1 MSTFVGSYVSQVVDV
16 TTAALLSRQNA
27 IVLGAPG
34 HGKTAISRS
43 FAEQVTGGQYSF
55 TRIDPST
62 PPDVVR
68 GPWNPAAMMESPPRL
83 ERMVQGTPY
92 DPAVR
97 LALIDEIGRGNE
109 ATFDALLDTLDRLDS
124 LDAPPVIATS
134 NFVPTSERTAALI
147 DRFGLWLWV
156 SSESLDLPSLVA
168 AQLNGGGRPQVD
180 SSGLP
185 TWADVEDVRS
195 AVPGPDAIAAIG
207 QLIGDLSHEAEQ
219 QGRKP
224 HPRRVAQW
232 THVLYRVGVWHTGSA
247 DFSVVPDQAAKLLR
261 YMWPAVTPEEQ
272 ATWAQIAGSVVD
284 VLGAAIEEAMATLVG
299 DLNAIAAASP
309 RERSTM
315 VMSMTGKMQ
324 KLQTDLEALAGEDN
338 PRVSE
343 AVEKMNGWLSQ
354 VMMGRPVE

>member
-1 MSTFVGSYVSQVVDV
+1 MSTFVGAYVSQVVDV
-16 TTAALLSRQNA
+16 TTAAILSRQNA
-27 IVLGAPG
+27 IILGSPG
-34 HGKTAISRS
+34 WGKTAITRS
-43 FAEQVTGGQYSF
+43 FADLVTGGQYSF

-97 LALIDEIGRGNE
+97 LAIVDEIGRGNE
-109 ATFDALLDTLDRLDS
+109 ATFDALLDTLDRLDVP
-124 LDAPPVIATS
+124 DAPPVVATS
-134 NFVPTSERTAALI
+134 NFMPTSERVAALI

-156 SSESLDLPSLVA
+156 APEVLDPPSLVA
-168 AQLNGGGRPQVD
+168 SQLNGGGRPQVD
-180 SSGLP
+180 ASALP
-185 TWADVEDVRS
+185 AWSDVEDVHS
-195 AVPGPDAIAAIG
+195 AAPGPNAIAAIG
-207 QLIGDLSHEAEQ
+207 QLISDLSHEAEQ

-232 THVLYRVGVWHTGSA
+232 THVLYRVGVWHSGSA
-247 DFSVVPDQAAKLLR
+247 DFKTVPDKAAKLLR
-261 YMWPAVTPEEQ
+261 YMWPAVSPDEQ
-272 ATWAQIAGSVVD
+272 ATWSQIAGSVVD

-309 RERSTM
+309 RDRSTM

-338 PRVSE
+338 PRVGE
-343 AVEKMNGWLSQ
+343 AVEQMNTWLSM
-354 VMMGRPVE
+354 VVSGKPIE

>member
-1 MSTFVGSYVSQVVDV
+1 MSTFVGSYVNTVSDV
-16 TTAALLSRQNA
+16 CVASILSRQNA
-27 IVLGAPG
+27 IVLGSPG
-34 HGKTAISRS
+34 WGKTAITRS
-43 FAEQVTGGQYSF
+43 FSDYVTGGQYSF

-83 ERMVQGTPY
+83 ERMIQGTPY

-97 LALIDEIGRGNE
+97 LAIIDEIGRGNE
-109 ATFDALLDTLDRLDS
+109 ATFDALLDTLDRLDVP
-124 LDAPPVIATS
+124 DAPPVLATS
-134 NFVPTSERTAALI
+134 NFMPSNERVAALI

-156 SSESLDLPSLVA
+156 APEVLDPPSLVA

-180 SSGLP
+180 TSNLP
-185 TWADVEDVRS
+185 TWADIEDVHS
-195 AVPGPDAIAAIG
+195 ATPGPNAISAIG
-207 QLIGDLSHEAEQ
+207 QLISDLSHEAEE

-232 THVLYRVGVWHTGSA
+232 THVLYRVGVWHSGSA
-247 DFSVVPDQAAKLLR
+247 DFNVVPDQAAKLLR
-261 YMWPAVTPEEQ
+261 YMWPAVTPDEQ

-315 VMSMTGKMQ
+315 VMSMTGRMQ

-338 PRVSE
+338 PRVGE
-343 AVEKMNGWLSQ
+343 AVEKMNTWLSQ
-354 VMMGRPVE
+354 VMMGHPVE